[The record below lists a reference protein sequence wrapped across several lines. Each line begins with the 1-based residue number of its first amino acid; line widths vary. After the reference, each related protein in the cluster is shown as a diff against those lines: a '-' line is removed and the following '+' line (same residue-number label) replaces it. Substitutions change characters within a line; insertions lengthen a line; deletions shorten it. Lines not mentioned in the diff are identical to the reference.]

1 MISNCQVKICYNYGI
16 RYSYSN
22 FKVHVYS
29 TDDWSY
35 INSIQLTN
43 DCFMNTWLSF
53 HKNIWDWMTMKLCNF
68 SFLSDLMRHI
78 MTSINNTHIH
88 ATYLEHYISMQ
99 SIHMLNIRKMYP
111 SFIFKLL
118 QHFEGHR
125 FWLQFCFR

>member
-53 HKNIWDWMTMKLCNF
+53 HKKYLGLDDHETMQL
-68 SFLSDLMRHI
+68 L
-78 MTSINNTHIH
+78 
-88 ATYLEHYISMQ
+88 
-99 SIHMLNIRKMYP
+99 
-111 SFIFKLL
+111 IFEWFNAPYHDK
-118 QHFEGHR
+118 HK
-125 FWLQFCFR
+125 